1 MYTTVDKQACLAIRQ
16 VWGTRPTEEEKKEP
30 STVMYKCNDNQE
42 GEMFGDWRGGRRVIG
57 VLTN

>member
-1 MYTTVDKQACLAIRQ
+1 MGNATDGR
-16 VWGTRPTEEEKKEP
+16 EKKEP